1 MTRHI
6 GTRTIHIAFVVL
18 TLILIAV
25 GASCVEK
32 KAANTSADP
41 LSLCVVFENNDAL
54 DPDVETEFEATYADY
69 AHLLGETLGPEH
81 ILRHRCQ
88 HLDSLDQ
95 VQQHYIETSIQ
106 ELPELVKDTFAPDW
120 NTWAEW
126 QVFSEKYRQGDELWY
141 FACPRSPA
149 GRHNLARGYVITRDG
164 RLAAMILNRTVT
176 FHASYADYESL
187 LRGVATEE
195 KIMAWKRLAL
205 KSPEEL
211 RQHYCSHF
219 GPDSSRILLEEQCS
233 LDEAGIGRTKWD
245 HWHVFGRKYG
255 DGDQLW
261 YFESP
266 AETWNGPH
274 GRCGYLITRNGR
286 LHAILVVAIS

>member
-1 MTRHI
+1 MKKHLVS
-6 GTRTIHIAFVVL
+6 RTTHVALVVL
-18 TLILIAV
+18 ALILIAV

-32 KAANTSADP
+32 NTANTSPDP
-41 LSLCVVFENNDAL
+41 LSLCVVFADNDAL
-54 DPDVETEFEATYADY
+54 DPDAETEFDATYADY
-69 AHLLGETLGPEH
+69 AHLLGETVGPAD
-81 ILRHRCQ
+81 ILRYRGQ
-88 HLDSLDQ
+88 RLDSLDQ
-95 VQQHYIETSIQ
+95 VQQHYTRTSIQ

-120 NTWAEW
+120 SVWAEW
-126 QVFSEKYRQGDELWY
+126 QVFSEKYRQGDELWH

-149 GRHNLARGYVITRDG
+149 GRHNLARGYVIVRDG
-164 RLAAMILNRTVT
+164 RLAAMLLNRTVT

-195 KIMAWKRLAL
+195 QIIAWKRLAL
-205 KSPEEL
+205 NSREQL
-211 RQHYCSHF
+211 RQHYRSHF
-219 GPDSSRILLEEQCS
+219 GPDSSRILLEERCN

-245 HWHVFGRKYG
+245 HWHVFGRKYEA
-255 DGDQLW
+255 GDQLW

-266 AETWNGPH
+266 AETWNGPY